1 MNEMIK
7 PTRMELVKLK
17 NKLITIKRGYKLLKD
32 KQDELVH
39 TFMSM
44 VYDTKELREQTDT
57 TFASILNE
65 FIKMKEKKTTVEMYE
80 MVMIPSSKINLNYGI
95 KNIMS
100 VQLPKIH
107 IKDIKFSTE
116 QTYSDITSPLEIEV
130 IKNKMYGL
138 LPTMFELAE
147 KEQGIFLMAEEISK
161 TRRRVN
167 VLENIM
173 IPKLEDNI
181 QQITMKLEENER
193 GNVVRI
199 MKSKE
204 IVMEKVNMERTKRK
218 MKKPV

>member
-7 PTRMELVKLK
+7 PTRMELMKLK

-44 VYDTKELREQTDT
+44 VYDTKSLRERTDV
-57 TFASILNE
+57 TFASVLNE

-80 MVMIPSSKINLNYGI
+80 MVMIPSSRINIDYGL
-95 KNIMS
+95 KNVMS
-100 VQLPKIH
+100 VQLPQIQ
-107 IKDIKFSTE
+107 INDIKLSTE
-116 QTYSDITSPLEIEV
+116 QTYSDITSPLEMEV
-130 IKNKMYGL
+130 IKSKLYDL
-138 LPTMFELAE
+138 LPTMIELAE
-147 KEQGIFLMAEEISK
+147 KEQGIFLMAEEINR

-173 IPKLEDNI
+173 IPKLEENI
-181 QQITMKLEENER
+181 FEITMKLEENER

-204 IVMEKVNMERTKRK
+204 IVMEKVKIERIKRK
-218 MKKPV
+218 MKR